1 MFPSICKS
9 FQGLEMTSHH
19 YFNLS
24 EKLSCQPFPEA
35 ADKYSNDL
43 KGTQFY
49 IYAGGV
55 WIFVKKF
62 ILE

>member
-24 EKLSCQPFPEA
+24 EKLSCQTFPEA

-55 WIFVKKF
+55 
-62 ILE
+62 